1 MGWLKQPNR
10 ASLLSILK
18 DGDELTTKTLTKVLD
33 GVLFKSEFKQAATGS
48 TVDHGE
54 LHGLTDDD
62 HKKYLLTS
70 DATSRTA
77 FATNWGDLTD
87 SGATTLHTHTN
98 SIHVDVAGEIQ
109 GIGTVASAIDEDSV
123 FVFEKADD
131 SWEKGVVEFDV
142 LSNLLLAS
150 AAPGYSSTVPIV
162 TILADGT
169 SAVVT
174 VTLPDAATSLGYI
187 YTVKAINVDNA
198 VTLAPGG
205 ADTIDGSSSSIGLAL
220 MQSISVQSDGSN
232 WWILDVLDH
241 LRMANIGTNTHAQ
254 IDSHIADVLTNPH
267 SVIASQVNFD
277 AISGGGATYVSVQD
291 FLNQAWSSG
300 VISGFA
306 MTEGAS
312 YAVDVAA
319 GTATIA
325 SDDDEN
331 ARIIYPF
338 NFAGASS
345 AAIADGTTRYV
356 AIEYNGGTPQIVL
369 SATSNLSRYDAFPL
383 GWVTR
388 EGTTLHITNA
398 PQHVV
403 GIPHRIGH
411 TLREVWGFRRADRLG
426 GLVIGNTGTRN
437 PTISAGEMYLG
448 LNEFEVSAV
457 DCSAAG
463 TFSRYYRVAGV
474 WTREDSLQTW
484 PNTLY
489 TDGSDLQTMTVNRY
503 GNVWWYLDPEG
514 GELIMLYGTSNAA
527 SQSTAEA
534 EAPPATVPL
543 RVSDGCVLIGR
554 FVYQASGAAP
564 VLVQSAFNA
573 AFNAA
578 GVSDHL
584 ALANI
589 GTNTHAQIDTFIS
602 TTVPNAYLRI
612 DGTKAL
618 SANWDAGSFKITA
631 ETLASDVAT
640 GTAPLTVASTT
651 AVTNLNA
658 DLLDGN
664 HAAAFA
670 TAASLASYLPL
681 AGGTMTGNID
691 LDDTVLQGTYGGT
704 QYDIA
709 SVSSAGAQIK
719 IGDTDAVLAI
729 YGSGARPTYYSGLG
743 WSAGFVFETD
753 LVSYLP
759 KTAGSS
765 QAITG
770 DLYVQTGI
778 SIGDSTPGAPSGPLQ
793 IKDTAASDLIRQM
806 DGAPVTSPQ
815 TVMTFRTEGTRVQG
829 NGAGPAFAFAG
840 DDSAGNP
847 EFMGRVAAYWRD
859 STNGSEDAGIVVMG
873 RNSGGGI
880 FGLDIQAKFFDGMCN
895 LKAPSSAP
903 ADADLETSS
912 VIFWFD
918 GSGGTK
924 YLKVKHKDSGGTVRS
939 GTVATLA

>member
-1 MGWLKQPNR
+1 MGFIKS
-10 ASLLSILK
+10 ATKSSLLALTK
-18 DGDELTTKTLTKVLD
+18 KGNLTPRFWARLLEALVTKDELIKYTN
-33 GVLFKSEFKQAATGS
+33 GGS
-48 TVDHGE
+48 SGIGSIDHGA
-54 LHGLTDDD
+54 LTGRGDDD
-62 HKKYLLTS
+62 HSKYLLAS
-70 DATSRTA
+70 DATSRAA
-77 FATNWGDLTD
+77 FATNWTDLTD

-98 SIHVDVAGEIQ
+98 AIHVDVAGEIQ
-109 GIGTVASAIDEDSV
+109 GIGAVASAIDEDSV

-131 SWEKGVVEFDV
+131 SWAKDVVEFDV
-142 LSNLLLAS
+142 LSNLVLAS

-162 TILADGT
+162 TVLADGT
-169 SAVVT
+169 SDVVT

-300 VISGFA
+300 IISGFA

-319 GTATIA
+319 GTAAIA
-325 SDDDEN
+325 SADDEN

-338 NFAGASS
+338 NFAGAST
-345 AAIADGTTRYV
+345 AVIADGTTRYV
-356 AIEYNGGTPQIVL
+356 AIEYNGGTPQVVL
-369 SATSNLSRYDAFPL
+369 SATSDLDRYDAFPL

-398 PQHVV
+398 PQHIV

-437 PTISAGEMYLG
+437 PTLSAGEMYFG

-457 DCSAAG
+457 DCSGAG

-489 TDGSDLQTMTVNRY
+489 TDGSNLQTMTVNRY

-554 FVYQASGAAP
+554 FVYKASGAAP

-578 GVSDHL
+578 GATDHTL
-584 ALANI
+584 LSNI
-589 GTNTHAQIDTFIS
+589 GTNTHAQIDTFIG
-602 TTVPNAYLRI
+602 TTVPGTYLPLAGGTVTGDILASPTATQDLGSSSFKWQALYVGGVLADSVAVGGVAVVTTNDLAGYLPLAGGEMAGDINLMTNQIRALVTGFPTVDDILYATTGAGTFCGSVFNSVTLRGIDANPKYYDGTTTTDIAISSDLSAYL
-612 DGTKAL
+612 L
-618 SANWDAGSFKITA
+618 
-631 ETLASDVAT
+631 
-640 GTAPLTVASTT
+640 
-651 AVTNLNA
+651 
-658 DLLDGN
+658 
-664 HAAAFA
+664 
-670 TAASLASYLPL
+670 L
-681 AGGTMTGNID
+681 AGGTMTGNLEIED
-691 LDDTVLQGTYGGT
+691 GSLAT
-704 QYDIA
+704 QHNFA
-709 SVSSAGAQIK
+709 SVSGDVDLCQQGGQVT
-719 IGDTDAVLAI
+719 IG
-729 YGSGARPTYYSGLG
+729 
-743 WSAGFVFETD
+743 
-753 LVSYLP
+753 
-759 KTAGSS
+759 
-765 QAITG
+765 
-770 DLYVQTGI
+770 
-778 SIGDSTPGAPSGPLQ
+778 
-793 IKDTAASDLIRQM
+793 
-806 DGAPVTSPQ
+806 
-815 TVMTFRTEGTRVQG
+815 
-829 NGAGPAFAFAG
+829 
-840 DDSAGNP
+840 
-847 EFMGRVAAYWRD
+847 
-859 STNGSEDAGIVVMG
+859 
-873 RNSGGGI
+873 
-880 FGLDIQAKFFDGMCN
+880 
-895 LKAPSSAP
+895 
-903 ADADLETSS
+903 
-912 VIFWFD
+912 
-918 GSGGTK
+918 GSGGTQTLTVVGGAIGVDNGWAFRGK
-924 YLKVKHKDSGGTVRS
+924 TTGGTYVDLLKVESGGYRCIIGVTGSRTKIVSNDSALLPFPTSAVSDANHDTKTWTVWVDES
-939 GTVATLA
+939 AHTLNFKVKYSTGTVKSGSIALA

>member
-62 HKKYLLTS
+62 HKKYLLAS
-70 DATSRTA
+70 DATSRAA
-77 FATNWGDLTD
+77 FATNWLDLTD
-87 SGATTLHTHTN
+87 SGDTTLHTHDN
-98 SIHVDVAGEIQ
+98 AIHVDVAGEIQ

-345 AAIADGTTRYV
+345 AAIADGTTRHI

-369 SATSNLSRYDAFPL
+369 SETSNLSRYDAFPL

-503 GNVWWYLDPEG
+503 GNVWWYLDPEDG
-514 GELIMLYGTSNAA
+514 SLIMLYGTSNAA

-564 VLVQSAFNA
+564 VLVQSSFNA

-578 GVSDHL
+578 GATDHTL
-584 ALANI
+584 LSNI
-589 GTNTHAQIDTFIS
+589 GTNTHAQIDTFIG
-602 TTVPNAYLRI
+602 TTVPATYLPLAG
-612 DGTKAL
+612 GTVTGDL
-618 SANWDAGSFKITA
+618 IMDW
-631 ETLASDVAT
+631 
-640 GTAPLTVASTT
+640 GTALQVDVGAGETPTD
-651 AVTNLNA
+651 AVSGNSFGIAFGQSGVSCQLVGVDLHPTYNGTNLVLSTEIPVA
-658 DLLDGN
+658 YP
-664 HAAAFA
+664 
-670 TAASLASYLPL
+670 YLPL
-681 AGGTMTGNID
+681 AGGTMTGNLEIEDGSLATQHNFASVSGDVD
-691 LDDTVLQGTYGGT
+691 LCQQGGQVTIGGAGGT
-704 QYDIA
+704 QMLNLVAGDVGLDAGRAIRGKTPAGGYVSMLLTESGAYRILVGA
-709 SVSSAGAQIK
+709 TGTRTVLRSV
-719 IGDTDAVLAI
+719 DAVLCKV
-729 YGSGARPTYYSGLG
+729 PT
-743 WSAGFVFETD
+743 SALSD
-753 LVSYLP
+753 
-759 KTAGSS
+759 ANHD
-765 QAITG
+765 A
-770 DLYVQTGI
+770 
-778 SIGDSTPGAPSGPLQ
+778 STFSTWV
-793 IKDTAASDLIRQM
+793 DEAAHTLN
-806 DGAPVTSPQ
+806 
-815 TVMTFRTEGTRVQG
+815 F
-829 NGAGPAFAFAG
+829 
-840 DDSAGNP
+840 
-847 EFMGRVAAYWRD
+847 
-859 STNGSEDAGIVVMG
+859 
-873 RNSGGGI
+873 
-880 FGLDIQAKFFDGMCN
+880 
-895 LKAPSSAP
+895 
-903 ADADLETSS
+903 
-912 VIFWFD
+912 
-918 GSGGTK
+918 
-924 YLKVKHKDSGGTVRS
+924 KVKYSGGTVKS
-939 GTVATLA
+939 GSIALT